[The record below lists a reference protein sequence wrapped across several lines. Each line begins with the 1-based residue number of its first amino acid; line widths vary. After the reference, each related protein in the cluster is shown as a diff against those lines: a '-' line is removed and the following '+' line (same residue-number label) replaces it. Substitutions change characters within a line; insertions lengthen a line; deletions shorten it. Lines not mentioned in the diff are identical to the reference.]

1 MMNSRKCASFLLAA
15 SGLLAAASACA
26 QSYPTQRIRAVVGYG
41 AGGGADTMIRAIVPE
56 LSEALGQGVALTAH
70 RSLAVIEP

>member
-1 MMNSRKCASFLLAA
+1 
-15 SGLLAAASACA
+15 
-26 QSYPTQRIRAVVGYG
+26 
-41 AGGGADTMIRAIVPE
+41 MIRAIVPE